1 MRCDSRPVM
10 STSPSITLPSRGAIM
25 PEIAR
30 IVVVLP
36 APLLPISVTTWPL
49 GTSSEMPCS
58 TSTLP

>member
-1 MRCDSRPVM
+1 MWYDSMPSMRLPLSEM
-10 STSPSITLPSRGAIM
+10 SPAVGAIM
-25 PEIAR
+25 PEMAR

-36 APLLPISVTTWPL
+36 APLEPISVTTLPL